1 MHAARFS
8 IFTITVVGLVACNE
22 PLANRATA
30 PLSRMED
37 LAQTGSC
44 PGHATHVVA
53 TEGELESALQG
64 AEPGDTIA
72 ISGTIAVD
80 QPELDVATNNL
91 TITCATPGSG
101 LAVAPGATP
110 SRLLVVLAP
119 AVTVTGLR
127 FDARGATSGA
137 YLAFFDGADG
147 FASNEQFIGNQVTCG
162 AVDEAC
168 VYFALEGA
176 PGVIA
181 ASNVITNGGVG
192 RGMHLEGVE
201 GGVVTHNTV
210 VGADT
215 GFGGIVI
222 SGGGGVDVAN
232 DTVRGAWTI
241 AMLVNQAAD
250 GVTIEQSAF
259 SGGSFATIRLVDLT
273 NFLFRGNTVTCTAI
287 CFEMFGSAGAR
298 VIGNRVT
305 ATGAITGIDVEP
317 HNALVTDGTTVDGNT
332 IQALS
337 PSGIPGEGGIH
348 VSTGAAL
355 SVTNNIVLG
364 PWVNSVALTFLN
376 GSTVDGN
383 RLIGSAG
390 AGIAFTT
397 DTATLPITF
406 MGDTV
411 TNNVIT
417 AWSSAGISIQ
427 SACRNLLA
435 GNVTEGRAS
444 VDVLLTGTTGA
455 NRVVASARGVV
466 DQGAEDCDGD
476 GIIDPNVVGR

>member
-8 IFTITVVGLVACNE
+8 ILTIAVVGLVACNE
-22 PLANRATA
+22 PLANRVTA
-30 PLSRMED
+30 PLTRTEQ
-37 LAQTGSC
+37 LTQIGSC
-44 PGHATHVVA
+44 PAHATLVVA
-53 TEGELESALQG
+53 TEGDLENALQF
-64 AEPGDTIA
+64 AAPGDTIA
-72 ISGTIAVD
+72 VSGTIAVD

-101 LAVAPGATP
+101 LAVASGAAP

-119 AVTVTGLR
+119 GVTVQGLAL
-127 FDARGATSGA
+127 DARGTTSGA
-137 YLAFFDGADG
+137 YLAFFDGADA
-147 FASNEQFIGNQVTCG
+147 FASNEQFIGNHVTCG

-181 ASNVITNGGVG
+181 ASNVIINGGAG
-192 RGMHLEGVE
+192 RGMHLEGVA
-201 GGVVTHNTV
+201 GGVVTRNTV
-210 VGADT
+210 IGADT

-222 SGGGGVDVAN
+222 SGGGGIDVAN

-250 GVTIEQSAF
+250 AVTIEQSAF

-273 NFLFRGNTVTCTAI
+273 NFLFRGNAVTCTAI

-298 VIGNRVT
+298 VLGNRVA

-317 HNALVTDGTTVDGNT
+317 HNALVTDGTTVDDN
-332 IQALS
+332 IVHALS

-348 VSTGAAL
+348 VSTGAGL
-355 SVTNNIVLG
+355 TVTNNIVLG
-364 PWVNSVALTFLN
+364 PWVNSMALTFLN
-376 GSTVDGN
+376 GSTVEGN

-406 MGDTV
+406 TGDTV
-411 TNNVIT
+411 KNNVIA

-427 SACRNLLA
+427 SACRNVVA
-435 GNVTEGRAS
+435 GNVAEGRGP
-444 VDVLLTGTTGA
+444 VDVLLTATTGA
-455 NRVVASARGVV
+455 NRVVASPRGVV
-466 DQGAEDCDGD
+466 DQGALDCDGD
-476 GIIDPNVVGR
+476 GIIDPNVIGR